1 MGMRTTSLVSV
12 LATLFA
18 SVAIV
23 GAQPAPADSQ
33 TPPPAPAPT
42 PAPPAPAPPSGP
54 ASNYVSPIKDTGDAK
69 LDAKAHYDQGLTHY
83 NLGEFDKA
91 IVEFKAAYAISN
103 ATGLLFNIAQAYR
116 LLKQFEQAS
125 YFYKTFL
132 RLKPE
137 APNRAD
143 VEQRIE
149 EMDKAIAEQKAIQDA
164 KPREALPPEGENKAG
179 DNKPVQPQTPVTVN
193 INNPNGGEVIK
204 HEGGGGGSMKTAG
217 IATAGAGGA
226 LLLTG
231 LVFGALASGN
241 QNDLNKL
248 NNGGTWTSA
257 SQDKYDAGKRDNTIA
272 VICFVAGGAAVVT
285 GGVLFGLGTLKDRD
299 GGVAVVPTTHGAQFV
314 AGWKF

>member
-1 MGMRTTSLVSV
+1 MRTTSLVSV
-12 LATLFA
+12 LATLIA
-18 SVAIV
+18 SMSMV
-23 GAQPAPADSQ
+23 GAQTPPADSQ
-33 TPPPAPAPT
+33 TPPPAPTPAPAPAPT
-42 PAPPAPAPPSGP
+42 PPPPSGP
-54 ASNYVSPIKDTGDAK
+54 ASTYVSPIKDTGDAK
-69 LDAKAHYDQGLTHY
+69 VDAKAHYDQGLTHY
-83 NLGEFDKA
+83 NLGEFEPA

-143 VEQRIE
+143 VEQRIA
-149 EMDKAIAEQKAIQDA
+149 EMDAAIAEQKKIQEE
-164 KPREALPPEGENKAG
+164 KPREAIPPEGEGKPSDNKA
-179 DNKPVQPQTPVTVN
+179 QPQAPVTVN
-193 INNPNGGEVIK
+193 INNPAGEVTK
-204 HEGGGGGSMKTAG
+204 HEGGGGASMKTAG

-231 LVFGALASGN
+231 LVFGALAGKNES
-241 QNDLNKL
+241 DLNKL

-257 SQDKYDAGKRDNTIA
+257 SQDRYDAGKRDNTIA
-272 VICFVAGGAAVVT
+272 VICFVAGGAAAVT

-299 GGVAVVPTTHGAQFV
+299 AGVAVVPTPHGAQFV

>member
-1 MGMRTTSLVSV
+1 MRTTTLVSV
-12 LATLFA
+12 LATLIA
-18 SVAIV
+18 SVTLA
-23 GAQPAPADSQ
+23 GAQPAGGDSQ
-33 TPPPAPAPT
+33 TPPPAPSPA
-42 PAPPAPAPPSGP
+42 PAPPPPPPSGP
-54 ASNYVSPIKDTGDAK
+54 ASAYVSPIKDTGDAK
-69 LDAKAHYDQGLTHY
+69 VDAKAHYDQGLTHY
-83 NLGEFDKA
+83 NLGEFEKA

-143 VEQRIE
+143 VEQRID

-164 KPREALPPEGENKAG
+164 KPREAIPPEGETKPA
-179 DNKPVQPQTPVTVN
+179 DNKTQTPAVTVN
-193 INNPNGGEVIK
+193 VNNPSVATQMK
-204 HEGGGGGSMKTAG
+204 HEGGDGGSLKTAG
-217 IATAGAGGA
+217 MATAGAGGA
-226 LLLTG
+226 LVLTG
-231 LVFGALASGN
+231 IVFGALASGN

-257 SQDKYDAGKRDNTIA
+257 SQDKYDAGKRDNAIA
-272 VICFVAGGAAVVT
+272 VICFIAGGAAVVT

-299 GGVAVVPTTHGAQFV
+299 GGVAVVPTAHGAQFV